1 MTELVN
7 GKIPANTECPY
18 QAKCV
23 AKQDGTCGHKGID
36 HTVPF
41 SCGYARAFKIFGRSS
56 AAPELTN
63 AQLIER
69 LTECDP
75 GRSVTSARSYMLMAA
90 ERLAQLTKK
99 DTV

>member
-18 QAKCV
+18 QAKCF
-23 AKQDGTCGHKGID
+23 AKQDDSCGHNGIS
-36 HTVPF
+36 HPAPY
-41 SCGYARAFKIFGRSS
+41 SCGYARAFKIFSSSS

-63 AQLIER
+63 EQLIER
-69 LTECDP
+69 LEECDP
-75 GRSVTSARSYMLMAA
+75 GRSPTSARSYMVIAA
-90 ERLAQLTKK
+90 NRLTQLTTK